1 MYEPILQ
8 EDFAVL
14 NASELCKI
22 LGDYNRMRLL
32 LLLSDAQERTISE
45 IAVKLQSSPI
55 FSITSFTSGTLAERS
70 TYFNYEKIRKICI
83 LQNCRPFYFSYFTII
98 AALHTKTLLQMLK
111 AIPQKHYAFGVFLS
125 LNYYAVIS
133 RCNHQSMLIS
143 SYCGLPIFSSRM
155 ATS

>member
-45 IAVKLQSSPI
+45 ITVKLQSSQ
-55 FSITSFTSGTLAERS
+55 SLVSHQVRLLKYVYCKITDHFISA
-70 TYFNYEKIRKICI
+70 I
-83 LQNCRPFYFSYFTII
+83 LQLLLLY
-98 AALHTKTLLQMLK
+98 TKKHINK
-111 AIPQKHYAFGVFLS
+111 AS
-125 LNYYAVIS
+125 
-133 RCNHQSMLIS
+133 
-143 SYCGLPIFSSRM
+143 
-155 ATS
+155 

>member
-45 IAVKLQSSPI
+45 ITVKLQSS
-55 FSITSFTSGTLAERS
+55 
-70 TYFNYEKIRKICI
+70 
-83 LQNCRPFYFSYFTII
+83 Q
-98 AALHTKTLLQMLK
+98 
-111 AIPQKHYAFGVFLS
+111 
-125 LNYYAVIS
+125 
-133 RCNHQSMLIS
+133 
-143 SYCGLPIFSSRM
+143 
-155 ATS
+155 

>member
-45 IAVKLQSSPI
+45 ITAKLHSSASLVSHQIRLLKEVHILTTRKPENMSTAKLPTILFQLFYNYCCFTHNNTSPNVKSNTPKALCLWGI
-55 FSITSFTSGTLAERS
+55 F
-70 TYFNYEKIRKICI
+70 
-83 LQNCRPFYFSYFTII
+83 
-98 AALHTKTLLQMLK
+98 
-111 AIPQKHYAFGVFLS
+111 
-125 LNYYAVIS
+125 
-133 RCNHQSMLIS
+133 
-143 SYCGLPIFSSRM
+143 IFKL
-155 ATS
+155 

>member
-45 IAVKLQSSPI
+45 ITIKLQSSQSLVSHQVRLLKEVHI
-55 FSITSFTSGTLAERS
+55 LNTRKSGKYVYCKITDHFISA
-70 TYFNYEKIRKICI
+70 I
-83 LQNCRPFYFSYFTII
+83 LQLLLLY
-98 AALHTKTLLQMLK
+98 TKKHINK
-111 AIPQKHYAFGVFLS
+111 AS
-125 LNYYAVIS
+125 
-133 RCNHQSMLIS
+133 
-143 SYCGLPIFSSRM
+143 
-155 ATS
+155 

>member
-45 IAVKLQSSPI
+45 ITDHFISV
-55 FSITSFTSGTLAERS
+55 
-70 TYFNYEKIRKICI
+70 I
-83 LQNCRPFYFSYFTII
+83 LQ
-98 AALHTKTLLQMLK
+98 LLLLYT
-111 AIPQKHYAFGVFLS
+111 QKH
-125 LNYYAVIS
+125 
-133 RCNHQSMLIS
+133 
-143 SYCGLPIFSSRM
+143 FSKC
-155 ATS
+155 